1 MVVSVSGVKSEV
13 MPNQHLS
20 EELDKPVTRK
30 FEKRKVYSYSKDNI
44 QRAYLVDM
52 QLIRTFNK
60 GFYFFISVVDICN
73 KYVWLLI

>member
-1 MVVSVSGVKSEV
+1 MVVSVSGVKGEV

-44 QRAYLVDM
+44 
-52 QLIRTFNK
+52 
-60 GFYFFISVVDICN
+60 
-73 KYVWLLI
+73 